1 MAFISSNYKPVF
13 TSEAMP
19 RLVTLYRAETPYTSM
34 PRTMHRHG
42 DVAEFILITGGAAAS
57 TSSTANATTH
67 RRATCC

>member
-34 PRTMHRHG
+34 PRTM
-42 DVAEFILITGGAAAS
+42 AAM
-57 TSSTANATTH
+57 TA
-67 RRATCC
+67 CGCPW

>member
-34 PRTMHRHG
+34 PRTMHLHG
-42 DVAEFILITGGAAAS
+42 DVAEFILITGAAAS
-57 TSSTANATTH
+57 TSSTANVTTH

>member
-42 DVAEFILITGGAAAS
+42 DVAEFILITGG
-57 TSSTANATTH
+57 
-67 RRATCC
+67 